1 MGDIKKKEDK
11 KKSKQT
17 AAKKEE
23 KKIKAAARQNVI
35 STFSK
40 GEKVILNHK
49 TEKQRKSKKK
59 GKAN

>member
-1 MGDIKKKEDK
+1 MGDTKKKEDK

-40 GEKVILNHK
+40 GEKRILNHK
-49 TEKQRKSKKK
+49 SERAKKKTKK